1 MVLGVWRICCNF
13 VGANVLIR
21 KMKRILLLLLVAA
34 QVAAAFGG
42 KHVIISDTLF
52 GSKIYPGTMH
62 ALQVYVPDQYDGKE
76 PACLYVGLDGI
87 LCNAPSVMDTL
98 IAQGKMP
105 VTIGV
110 FLQPGVVTD
119 AAGTVVRY
127 NRSNE
132 FDRTSPLFAEFLEK
146 EVLPEVKKLSDGKG
160 VPLLISHHTEDHM
173 IFGLSSGGIA
183 AFMAAWHRP
192 DLFSRVFSGVGTFVG
207 MRGGDEVP
215 VLVRK
220 GEPRALKV
228 CLQDGTADAW
238 NPLFGHWYEG
248 NQMLASAL
256 DFAGYKTK
264 YDWSDTGHSV
274 TRAAFIFQEVM
285 EWMWNGWP
293 ADVVPGSTKNDL
305 LAKLLVPDSEWEVCD
320 SVVKKPASWGNLVY
334 YPDMSLAVK
343 AAEGSNCLN
352 QVIVDDGQN
361 MYEQPFYW
369 LHSFDNAQLEIGPME
384 FDADGNLWVV
394 TNAGI
399 QICDQNGRVRG
410 MVMLPRLGE
419 EVAWKA
425 IKIQDGSVQLFD
437 DRENVYTRPFHVQ
450 APRGGVRP
458 KSQGQG

>member
-1 MVLGVWRICCNF
+1 
-13 VGANVLIR
+13 
-21 KMKRILLLLLVAA
+21 MKRIYLFLLMLV
-34 QVAAAFGG
+34 QVAVALAG
-42 KHVIISDTLF
+42 KHVMISDTLEN
-52 GSKIYPGTMH
+52 SKIYPGTMH
-62 ALQVYVPDQYDGKE
+62 ALQVYVPDQYTGAE
-76 PACLYVGLDGI
+76 PAALYVGLDGV

-110 FLQPGVVTD
+110 FLQPGIIKD
-119 AAGTVVRY
+119 ATGTVVRY

-132 FDRTSPLFAEFLEK
+132 FDRTTDTFAEFLEK
-146 EVLPEVKKLSDGKG
+146 EVLPEVQKLNDANGT
-160 VPLLISHHTEDHM
+160 PLRISRHSEDHM

-192 DLFSRVFSGVGTFVG
+192 DMFSRVFSGVGTFVS
-207 MRGGDEVP
+207 MRGGNEVP
-215 VLVRK
+215 MFVRK

-238 NPLFGHWYEG
+238 NPLFGSWYEG

-264 YDWSDTGHSV
+264 YDWSDGGHNV
-274 TRAAFIFQEVM
+274 KRATEIFQQVM
-285 EWMWNGWP
+285 EWMWEGWP
-293 ADVVPGSTKNDL
+293 ADIVPGTTQNDL
-305 LAKLLVPDSEWEVCD
+305 LAQVLVPDSEWERPD
-320 SVVKKPASWGNLVY
+320 TIVKMPSTWGNMVY

-343 AAEGSNCLN
+343 AVKGSNCLN
-352 QVIVDDGQN
+352 QIIVDDGQN

-369 LHSFDNAQLEIGPME
+369 LHSYDNAQLEIGPME
-384 FDADGNLWVV
+384 FDADGNLWVT

-410 MVMLPRLGE
+410 IVSLPRTTQK
-419 EVAWKA
+419 VTWKS
-425 IKIQDGSVQLFD
+425 IKIQDGAVILMDTDQ
-437 DRENVYTRPFHVQ
+437 NAYARPFHVK
-450 APRGGVRP
+450 APQGGIRP

>member
-1 MVLGVWRICCNF
+1 M
-13 VGANVLIR
+13 
-21 KMKRILLLLLVAA
+21 MKRFAILMLMLA
-34 QVAAAFGG
+34 QVATVLAGQYEL
-42 KHVIISDTLF
+42 ISDTLTN
-52 GSKIYPGTMH
+52 SKIYPGTTH
-62 ALQVYVPDQYDGKE
+62 ALQVYVPEKYNGQE
-76 PACLYVGLDGI
+76 PACLYVGLDGV
-87 LCNAPSVMDTL
+87 LCNAPTVIDTL

-110 FLQPGVVTD
+110 FLQPGVVHD
-119 AAGTVVRY
+119 AMGNVVRY

-146 EVLPEVKKLSDGKG
+146 EVLPEVQKLTDSKG
-160 VPLLISHHTEDHM
+160 NPIRISRHTEDHM

-207 MRGGDEVP
+207 MRGGNEVP
-215 VLVRK
+215 MFVRK

-228 CLQDGTADAW
+228 CLQDGTEDAW
-238 NPLFGHWYEG
+238 NPLFGNWYES

-264 YDWSDTGHSV
+264 FDWSDSGHDV
-274 TRAAFIFQEVM
+274 GRATLIFQEVM
-285 EWMWNGWP
+285 EWMWEGWP
-293 ADVVPGSTKNDL
+293 ADVVPGTTKNDL
-305 LAKLLVPDSEWEVCD
+305 LSKVLVPDSEWELAD
-320 SVVKKPASWGNLVY
+320 MVVNMPASWGNMVY

-343 AAEGSNCLN
+343 EAQGSNCLN

-384 FDADGNLWVV
+384 FDADGNLWVT

-410 MVMLPRLGE
+410 MVMLPCLGE
-419 EVAWKA
+419 KKNWKA
-425 IKIQDGSVQLFD
+425 IKIQDGAVILFD
-437 DRENVYTRPFHVQ
+437 EQQNAYVRPFRVK
-450 APRGGVRP
+450 APQGGTRP

>member
-1 MVLGVWRICCNF
+1 
-13 VGANVLIR
+13 
-21 KMKRILLLLLVAA
+21 MKRFYIFLLMTM
-34 QVAAAFGG
+34 QVAAALAGR
-42 KHVIISDTLF
+42 HVMISDTLT
-52 GSKIYPGTMH
+52 GSKIYPGTTH

-76 PACLYVGLDGI
+76 PACLYVGLDGV
-87 LCNAPSVMDTL
+87 LCNAPSVIDTL

-110 FLQPGVVTD
+110 FVQPGVVTD
-119 AAGTVVRY
+119 ALGSVVRY

-146 EVLPEVKKLSDGKG
+146 EVLPEVQHLTDGKG
-160 VPLLISHHTEDHM
+160 NPIRISRHTEDHM

-192 DLFSRVFSGVGTFVG
+192 DMFSRVFSGVGTFVG
-207 MRGGDEVP
+207 MRGGNEVP
-215 VLVRK
+215 MFVRK

-228 CLQDGTADAW
+228 CLQDGSADAW
-238 NPLFGHWYEG
+238 NPLFGSWYEG
-248 NQMLASAL
+248 NRMLASAL

-264 YDWSDTGHSV
+264 YDWSDGGHSAS
-274 TRAAFIFQEVM
+274 RATAIFQSVM
-285 EWMWNGWP
+285 EWMWEEWP
-293 ADVVPGSTKNDL
+293 ADIVPGTTQNDL
-305 LAKLLVPDSEWEVCD
+305 LAKVLVPDSEWEKPD
-320 SVVKKPASWGNLVY
+320 TAVKMPSTWGNMVY

-343 AAEGSNCLN
+343 VAPGSNCLN

-369 LHSFDNAQLEIGPME
+369 LHSYDNSLLEIGPME

-410 MVMLPRLGE
+410 IISLPLTPE
-419 EVAWKA
+419 KVAWKA
-425 IKIQDGSVQLFD
+425 IVIQDGAVILIDESQ
-437 DRENVYTRPFHVQ
+437 NAYARPFHVK
-450 APRGGVRP
+450 APQGGVRP
-458 KSQGQG
+458 ASQGQG

>member
-1 MVLGVWRICCNF
+1 
-13 VGANVLIR
+13 
-21 KMKRILLLLLVAA
+21 MKRFSIFLLLALAPVAMA
-34 QVAAAFGG
+34 LAG
-42 KHVIISDTLF
+42 KHVMIADTLSQ
-52 GSKIYPGTMH
+52 SKIYPGTMH
-62 ALQVYVPDQYDGKE
+62 AIQVYVPDQYTGKE
-76 PACLYVGLDGI
+76 PACLYVGLDGV
-87 LCNAPSVMDTL
+87 LCNAPTVMDTL

-105 VTIGV
+105 VCIGV
-110 FLQPGVVTD
+110 FLQPGVVRD
-119 AAGTVVRY
+119 AMGGVVRY

-160 VPLLISHHTEDHM
+160 NPILISNHPEDHM

-192 DLFSRVFSGVGTFVG
+192 DLFSRVFSGVGSFVS
-207 MRGGDEVP
+207 MRGGNEVP
-215 VLVRK
+215 AFVRK
-220 GEPRALKV
+220 SEPRALKV
-228 CLQDGTADAW
+228 CLQDGSADVW
-238 NPLFGHWYEG
+238 NPLFGSWYEG

-264 YDWSDTGHSV
+264 YDWSDEGHNV
-274 TRAAFIFQEVM
+274 NRASAIFQEVM

-293 ADVVPGSTKNDL
+293 ADIVPGSTQNDL
-305 LAKLLVPDSEWEVCD
+305 LSRVLVPDSEWGTPD
-320 SVVKKPASWGNLVY
+320 SAVAMPGSWGNMVY

-343 AAEGSNCLN
+343 AVQGSNCLN

-361 MYEQPFYW
+361 MFEQPFYW
-369 LHSFDNAQLEIGPME
+369 LHSYDNAQLEIGPME

-410 MVMLPRLGE
+410 IVCAPALPDH
-419 EVAWKA
+419 VKWKA
-425 IKIQDGSVQLFD
+425 IKIQDGAVVLFD
-437 DRENVYTRPFHVQ
+437 DHQGTYARPFHVK
-450 APRGGVRP
+450 APQGGVRP